1 MDKIK
6 VLLVEDEDVLA
17 MIIAETLGKRG
28 FEIKIAKNG
37 VEGWSM
43 FNQLKPDIC
52 IIDIMM
58 PRKDGISLLQDIR
71 KVDEFIPAIF
81 LTAKSQTEDVL
92 KGFEAGADDYMKKP
106 FSMEELILRLKS
118 MMRRKIPGIITNS
131 PVQEVSNK
139 IGPYE
144 FNHKKLELM
153 FENSTIALSQREA
166 DLLAL
171 LLQHK
176 NSILDRNIALLKL
189 WGDDNIFNARSMDVY
204 ISRLRKY
211 FVKDT
216 HVEILNIRG
225 QGYKLID

>member
-1 MDKIK
+1 MDKIR
-6 VLLVEDEDVLA
+6 VLLVEDEAVLA

-28 FEIKIAKNG
+28 FEINIGKNG
-37 VEGWSM
+37 VEGWSL

-71 KVDEFIPAIF
+71 EVDEFIPVIF

-92 KGFEAGADDYMKKP
+92 KGFEARADDYMKKP
-106 FSMEELILRLKS
+106 FSMEELIFRLKS
-118 MMRRKIPGIITNS
+118 MLRRKLPAAIEKPPLS
-131 PVQEVSNK
+131 EAPYK

-144 FNHKKLELM
+144 FDHKRLELT
-153 FENSTIALSQREA
+153 FEDSITALSQREG

-176 NSILDRNIALLKL
+176 NSLLERKTALLKL
-189 WGDDNIFNARSMDVY
+189 WGDDNVFNARSMDVY
-204 ISRLRKY
+204 VTRLRKY
-211 FVKDT
+211 FVKD
-216 HVEILNIRG
+216 HGVEILNIRG

>member
-1 MDKIK
+1 MDNIK
-6 VLLVEDEDVLA
+6 VLLVEDEEVLA
-17 MIIAETLGKRG
+17 MIIAETLNKRG

-43 FNQLKPDIC
+43 FNQSKPDIC
-52 IIDIMM
+52 VIDIMM
-58 PRKDGISLLQDIR
+58 PRKDGISLLKDIR

-81 LTAKSQTEDVL
+81 LTAKSQTEEVL

-118 MMRRKIPGIITNS
+118 MMRRRMPLSIAETS
-131 PVQEVSNK
+131 PLGTSNK
-139 IGPYE
+139 VGPYE
-144 FNHKKLELM
+144 FNHKKLELS
-153 FENSTIALSQREA
+153 FENSITTLSQREG

-171 LLQHK
+171 LLNHK
-176 NSILDRNIALLKL
+176 NNVLDRNTALLKL
-189 WGDDNIFNARSMDVY
+189 WGDDNMFNARSMDVY

-211 FVKDT
+211 FAEDAN
-216 HVEILNIRG
+216 VEILNIRG

>member
-1 MDKIK
+1 MDKIR
-6 VLLVEDEDVLA
+6 VLLVEDEAVLA

-28 FEIKIAKNG
+28 FEINIAKHG
-37 VEGWSM
+37 VEGWSL

-71 KVDEFIPAIF
+71 KVDEFIPVIF

-118 MMRRKIPGIITNS
+118 MLRRKLPAATEKPS
-131 PVQEVSNK
+131 LSDASYK

-144 FNHKKLELM
+144 FDHQRLELT
-153 FENSTIALSQREA
+153 FEDSINSLSQREA

-171 LLQHK
+171 LMQHK
-176 NSILDRNIALLKL
+176 NNLLERKTALLK
-189 WGDDNIFNARSMDVY
+189 
-204 ISRLRKY
+204 
-211 FVKDT
+211 
-216 HVEILNIRG
+216 
-225 QGYKLID
+225 

>member
-1 MDKIK
+1 MDNIK
-6 VLLVEDEDVLA
+6 VLLVENEEVLA
-17 MIIAETLGKRG
+17 MIIAETLNKRG

-37 VEGWSM
+37 IEGWSM

-58 PRKDGISLLQDIR
+58 PRKDGISLLRDIR
-71 KVDEFIPAIF
+71 KVDEFTPAIF
-81 LTAKSQTEDVL
+81 LTAKSQTEEVL

-106 FSMEELILRLKS
+106 FSMEELILRLKG
-118 MMRRKIPGIITNS
+118 MMRRRTPIVIAEPSVLDT
-131 PVQEVSNK
+131 SNR
-139 IGPYE
+139 IGPYK
-144 FNHKKLELM
+144 FNHKKLELS
-153 FENSTIALSQREA
+153 FKSSTTTLSQREG

-171 LLQHK
+171 LLLHK
-176 NSILDRNIALLKL
+176 NNVLDRSTALLKL

-211 FVKDT
+211 FAEDAN
-216 HVEILNIRG
+216 VEILNIRG

>member
-6 VLLVEDEDVLA
+6 VLLVEDEAVLA
-17 MIIAETLGKRG
+17 MVIAETLGKRG
-28 FEIKIAKNG
+28 FEINIAKNG
-37 VEGWSM
+37 VEGWTL

-71 KVDEFIPAIF
+71 QVDELIPVMF
-81 LTAKSQTEDVL
+81 LTAKSQTEVVL
-92 KGFEAGADDYMKKP
+92 KGIEAGADDYMKKP

-118 MMRRKIPGIITNS
+118 MLRRRLPIAMEKSSSSGTCY
-131 PVQEVSNK
+131 K

-144 FNHKKLELM
+144 FDHKRLELTYKD
-153 FENSTIALSQREA
+153 SITTLSQREG

-176 NSILDRNIALLKL
+176 NNLLERKAALLKL

-204 ISRLRKY
+204 MTRLRKY
-211 FVKDT
+211 FIKGQG
-216 HVEILNIRG
+216 VEIQNIRG
-225 QGYKLID
+225 HGYKLID